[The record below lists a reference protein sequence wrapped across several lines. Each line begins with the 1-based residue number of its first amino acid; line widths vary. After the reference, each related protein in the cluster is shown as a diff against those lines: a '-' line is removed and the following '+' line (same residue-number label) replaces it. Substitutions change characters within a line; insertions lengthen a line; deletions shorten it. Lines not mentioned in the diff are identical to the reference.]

1 MNLRDYAILYRGSKM
16 KNNKVWK
23 ILLCCNLLVL
33 SPSVCVAAEAVLSWK
48 PFSMWML
55 LNGYYGTISTPAII
69 IITLITIFI
78 IIDEYKKEN
87 LAEKDLVILIVLCLL
102 NILASLGSREFTSM
116 VMST

>member
-1 MNLRDYAILYRGSKM
+1 M
-16 KNNKVWK
+16 KKK
-23 ILLCCNLLVL
+23 TFQILLCCHLLML
-33 SPSVCVAAEAVLSWK
+33 LPSVCVAAEAVLSWK

-55 LNGYYGTISTPAII
+55 PNGYYGIISIPAII

-87 LAEKDLVILIVLCLL
+87 MTEKDLTILIVLCLL

-116 VMST
+116 VMSV

>member
-1 MNLRDYAILYRGSKM
+1 M
-16 KNNKVWK
+16 WK

-33 SPSVCVAAEAVLSWK
+33 SPSIFTVALDVYAAVLSWE
-48 PFSMWML
+48 PFSILNFILTL
-55 LNGYYGTISTPAII
+55 LNGFYGIISIPAII
-69 IITLITIFI
+69 IIPLITIFI

-102 NILASLGSREFTSM
+102 NILASLGSREFASM